1 MAGASGWNL
10 NLEPGLPSFLRS
22 RCRCSWPFPFKTSA
36 IPPPKFKIRLECK
49 HAAALQGEIMIGE
62 PILVMLIEDNIDH
75 AELVIRTMEEHRITN
90 KVRHFL
96 DGQSALDYLFRR
108 AEYSESAES
117 PRPHVILLDLR
128 LPRVDGI
135 DVLRAIKEDE
145 GLKSI
150 PVVVLTTSEAEK
162 DVAKA
167 YYNHA
172 NSYLVKPVGF
182 EEFKRLMDDLGFYW
196 LGWNTNPDARE

>member
-1 MAGASGWNL
+1 
-10 NLEPGLPSFLRS
+10 
-22 RCRCSWPFPFKTSA
+22 
-36 IPPPKFKIRLECK
+36 
-49 HAAALQGEIMIGE
+49 MIGE

-75 AELVIRTMEEHRITN
+75 AELVMRTLEEHRIANT
-90 KVRHFL
+90 VRHFL

-108 AEYSESAES
+108 GEFSDAATQL
-117 PRPHVILLDLR
+117 PHVILLDLR

-135 DVLRAIKEDE
+135 DVLRAIKEDP

-182 EEFKRLMDDLGFYW
+182 EDFKKLMDDLGFYW
-196 LGWNTNPDARE
+196 LGWNVNPQIRE

>member
-1 MAGASGWNL
+1 
-10 NLEPGLPSFLRS
+10 
-22 RCRCSWPFPFKTSA
+22 
-36 IPPPKFKIRLECK
+36 
-49 HAAALQGEIMIGE
+49 MIGE
-62 PILVMLIEDNIDH
+62 PILVMLIEDNVDH
-75 AELVIRTMEEHRITN
+75 AELVIRTMEEHRISN
-90 KVRHFL
+90 RVRHFL

-108 AEYSESAES
+108 AEYVEAAVS

-135 DVLRAIKEDE
+135 DVLRAIKEDNE
-145 GLKSI
+145 LKSI

-182 EEFKRLMDDLGFYW
+182 EDFRRLMDDLGFYW
-196 LGWNTNPDARE
+196 LGWNINPEIKS

>member
-1 MAGASGWNL
+1 M
-10 NLEPGLPSFLRS
+10 E
-22 RCRCSWPFPFKTSA
+22 
-36 IPPPKFKIRLECK
+36 
-49 HAAALQGEIMIGE
+49 GE
-62 PILVMLIEDNIDH
+62 PILVMLVEDNVDH
-75 AELVIRTMEEHRITN
+75 AELVIRTLEEHRVAN

-96 DGQSALDYLFRR
+96 DGQSALDFLFRR
-108 AEYSESAES
+108 GEFLNDAT

-135 DVLRAIKEDE
+135 VVLKTIKEDE
-145 GLKSI
+145 DLKSI

-167 YYNHA
+167 YFNHA

-182 EEFKRLMDDLGFYW
+182 EEFKKLMDDLGFYW
-196 LGWNTNPDARE
+196 LSWNTRPEIKD

>member
-1 MAGASGWNL
+1 MV
-10 NLEPGLPSFLRS
+10 
-22 RCRCSWPFPFKTSA
+22 
-36 IPPPKFKIRLECK
+36 
-49 HAAALQGEIMIGE
+49 GE
-62 PILVMLIEDNIDH
+62 PILVMLVEDNIDH

-96 DGQSALDYLFRR
+96 DGQSALDYLFHRG
-108 AEYSESAES
+108 EYSEFTD
-117 PRPHVILLDLR
+117 PHRPHVILLDLR

-135 DVLRAIKEDE
+135 DVLKAIKEDAE
-145 GLKSI
+145 LKSI

-182 EEFKRLMDDLGFYW
+182 EDFKKLMDDLGFYW
-196 LGWNTNPDARE
+196 LGWNINPDIKE